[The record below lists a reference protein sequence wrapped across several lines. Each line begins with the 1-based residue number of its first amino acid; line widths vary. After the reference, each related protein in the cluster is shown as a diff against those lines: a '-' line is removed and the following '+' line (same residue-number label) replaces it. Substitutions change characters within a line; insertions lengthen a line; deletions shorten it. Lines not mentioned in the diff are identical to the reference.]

1 MRVVMKEA
9 LDITDKTFQTE
20 CMHTIS
26 KWVLTKQ
33 EDIINNTKSP
43 YRTELKKCK
52 WVVVTR

>member
-33 EDIINNTKSP
+33 EDIINNMKSP